1 MDIHDVDL
9 DASSRVGLISTRRLP
24 TGRVRL
30 VRTMLHIRG
39 YDSLNVEVLL
49 VVTLVSPALFLVLH
63 IHIITAT
70 TIGLLLD
77 VLGRMGR
84 DSAGTVAASSA
95 TGLRR
100 SLVLALK
107 HLLLRVETSSVLI
120 HI

>member
-9 DASSRVGLISTRRLP
+9 DACSRVGLISTRRLP

-49 VVTLVSPALFLVLH
+49 VVTPALFLVLH